1 MTVSG
6 TVTLI
11 DIDTETPAADAEVS
25 WFGTS
30 FSTITNESGGYSLEL
45 PIGIVVLQASKEG
58 AWSGL
63 ELGTVSD
70 AGLVSP
76 NIEIMADALVAQ
88 IAVDLMRDID
98 EAKGIV
104 SVEFGP
110 ASAVVGGETVSVLLP
125 HPDPYDFGFT
135 SDAGG
140 NWVISDELFTGGS
153 RTLSFAGVRQS
164 SQLVVNPQGVEGVN
178 TCSLVVENPT
188 MVGID
193 IPVLAKCVTSI
204 QALCAPIP

>member
-1 MTVSG
+1 
-6 TVTLI
+6 
-11 DIDTETPAADAEVS
+11 VS

-30 FSTITNESGGYSLEL
+30 FSTITNESGGFSLEL

-58 AWSGL
+58 AWSGVK
-63 ELGTVSD
+63 LGTVSD

-88 IAVDLMRDID
+88 VAGDLMREID

-110 ASAVVGGETVSVLLP
+110 ASAVVGGETASWPLEP
-125 HPDPYDFGFT
+125 EPYDFGFT
-135 SDAGG
+135 NDAGR
-140 NWVISDELFTGGS
+140 NWVISEELLAAGS
-153 RTLSFAGVRQS
+153 RTLSFAGVRQD
-164 SQLVVNPQGVEGVN
+164 SQLVLNPQGVQGVN

-188 MVGID
+188 VVGID

-204 QALCAPIP
+204 QALCTPTP